1 MKYSVPIIHVILL
14 SMTVIGL
21 KNHVTI
27 LPPLLL
33 HVGRDGWA
41 SVLLATLAILLW
53 VFLLL
58 YIHKKTNQ
66 KEIKQW
72 LEEKLGKVW
81 STIFHI
87 IVAFFFMLLAAFT
100 MRETLQW
107 INATFLIET
116 PVFPLLIIYSVL
128 CILLASTSLRT
139 ILITNAIVFYTDLQ
153 MSEFL
158 SEHVYRKNNM
168 TWKKFQKDGK
178 IELTE
183 DSIRTLD
190 VDIRKFKAGRK
201 SLSDTFK

>member
-1 MKYSVPIIHVILL
+1 
-14 SMTVIGL
+14 
-21 KNHVTI
+21 
-27 LPPLLL
+27 
-33 HVGRDGWA
+33 
-41 SVLLATLAILLW
+41 
-53 VFLLL
+53 
-58 YIHKKTNQ
+58 
-66 KEIKQW
+66 
-72 LEEKLGKVW
+72 
-81 STIFHI
+81 
-87 IVAFFFMLLAAFT
+87 MLLAAFT

>member
-1 MKYSVPIIHVILL
+1 M
-14 SMTVIGL
+14 
-21 KNHVTI
+21 
-27 LPPLLL
+27 
-33 HVGRDGWA
+33 
-41 SVLLATLAILLW
+41 LLATLAILLW